1 MPQGLRDGEDSIR
14 IRAAQRL
21 GEHHANRISLLVNHG
36 LSLPMSGSKK
46 VTGPRI
52 PHLVHIRP
60 RRETDMHLEHQ
71 GMMSRWREIPQP
83 ILAPAGPA
91 ACILI
96 LLLHHPQQ
104 RNQRLPTSPS
114 FTRKMNVPV
123 AAMRQLAG
131 RRLSLR
137 ALGLVVRV
145 PYALHLGTTG
155 LLAHAQILPVRHLVN
170 TSVTVV
176 LAPKPDETGH
186 IQSQKLRV
194 I

>member
-1 MPQGLRDGEDSIR
+1 MPRGLRDGEDSIR
-14 IRAAQRL
+14 IQAVQRL
-21 GEHHANRISLLVNHG
+21 GEHRANRISLLVNHG
-36 LSLPMSGSKK
+36 LSPPMSGSKK
-46 VTGPRI
+46 VIGPRI
-52 PHLVHIRP
+52 PQLAHIRP
-60 RRETDMHLEHQ
+60 RRETAMHLEHQ

-96 LLLHHPQQ
+96 LLHRPQQ
-104 RNQRLPTSPS
+104 RNQLLPTSPS

-145 PYALHLGTTG
+145 PYALHLETTG
-155 LLAHAQILPVRHLVN
+155 LLVHAQILPVRHLVN
-170 TSVTVV
+170 MSATVV
-176 LAPKPDETGH
+176 LAPNPEETGH